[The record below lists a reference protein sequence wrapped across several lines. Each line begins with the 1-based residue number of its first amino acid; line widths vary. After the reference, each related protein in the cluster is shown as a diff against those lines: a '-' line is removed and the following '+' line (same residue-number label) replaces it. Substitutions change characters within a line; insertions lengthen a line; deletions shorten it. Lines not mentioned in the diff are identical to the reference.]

1 MMSSIGPLNRLVAT
15 IATQLAQRGGPAG
28 AAPSRRKERA
38 GANAGAPRRDLAA
51 LVALR
56 VNDIDPDDPQRG
68 RKAFRVFL
76 EAVLLSQFGEQLVN
90 DPQFHQL
97 VDSVRDALE
106 ADPQTNVM
114 VHDAI
119 DALLAS
125 PTQR

>member
-1 MMSSIGPLNRLVAT
+1 MSSIGPLNRLVAT
-15 IATQLAQRGGPAG
+15 IATQLVQRGAPAG
-28 AAPSRRKERA
+28 VAPSRRKG
-38 GANAGAPRRDLAA
+38 GAVARDGAPRRDLATV
-51 LVALR
+51 VALR

-76 EAVLLSQFGEQLVN
+76 EAVLLSRFGEQLAN

-97 VDSVRDALE
+97 VDGVRDALE

-114 VHDAI
+114 VQDAI
-119 DALLAS
+119 DALLTP